1 MKRESLIYAISGTFF
16 GLLAGWILGSQQVTA
31 PPAPAAPAAST
42 AGATTGSETAANDDA
57 PKAVDASRVTQ
68 LEGAAKSQPTNA
80 DVRTELANLYFDA
93 NRYDQAITWYKDS
106 LKIDPNNPDV
116 STDLGVAYYKTNQ
129 IDSALAQFQH
139 SLQVN
144 PKHVKALF
152 NQGIVRAFG
161 KNDLQ
166 GAAEA
171 WQKVIDVAPDSEE
184 ARLSKQA
191 LDGMR
196 NGHKDSGVGGAGAG
210 SSQD

>member
-16 GLLAGWILGSQQVTA
+16 GLLAGWILGSQQVAVPVAPLA
-31 PPAPAAPAAST
+31 PPAST
-42 AGATTGSETAANDDA
+42 ASATSSSTPGATAADEA
-57 PKAVDASRVTQ
+57 PKPVDASRVSQ
-68 LEGAAKSQPTNA
+68 LEGTAKAQPSNA
-80 DVRTELANLYFDA
+80 DVRTQLANLYFDA
-93 NRYDQAITWYKDS
+93 NHYDQAITWYTES
-106 LKIDPNNPDV
+106 LTIQPNDADV

-129 IDSALAQFQH
+129 IDNALAQFQH
-139 SLQVN
+139 SLQIN

-166 GAAEA
+166 SAAES
-171 WQKVIDVAPDSEE
+171 WQKVIDVAPESEE
-184 ARLSKQA
+184 ATLSRQA

-196 NGHKDSGVGGAGAG
+196 NGHKDNAAPGGG

>member
-16 GLLAGWILGSQQVTA
+16 GLLAGWILGSQQVAA
-31 PPAPAAPAAST
+31 PAVPAAPAAAAAPAASGST
-42 AGATTGSETAANDDA
+42 SDAAAVDDA
-57 PKAVDASRVTQ
+57 PKSVDASRVAQ
-68 LEGAAKSQPTNA
+68 LESQANAQPSSA
-80 DVRTELANLYFDA
+80 DVRTQLANLYFDA
-93 NRYDQAITWYKDS
+93 NHYQDAITWYVAS
-106 LKIDPNNPDV
+106 LKINPNDADV

-129 IDSALAQFQH
+129 IDNALAQFQH
-139 SLQVN
+139 SLQIN

-166 GAAEA
+166 SAAES
-171 WQKVIDVAPDSEE
+171 WQKVIDVAPESEE
-184 ARLSKQA
+184 AKLSKQA

-196 NGHKDSGVGGAGAG
+196 NGHKDSGAG